1 MNVEN
6 GTFPPLV
13 ISMTGGEDPDIS
25 IFHKPFAQK
34 IANKAEEKYEKVQT
48 LIRSKLSF
56 QIFGWDFLCIRGSH
70 SVSKDSA
77 VFDDVFLRCS
87 ATGLF

>member
-25 IFHKPFAQK
+25 IFHKHIAQK

-48 LIRSKLSF
+48 LIRSTLSF
-56 QIFGWDFLCIRGSH
+56 QIFR
-70 SVSKDSA
+70 
-77 VFDDVFLRCS
+77 
-87 ATGLF
+87 